1 MEKYNYKSHVFGL
14 VALFTMGNAAVAQPF
29 YNRKNFLTVFICTAL
44 FTLIFAMVLVP
55 VVKFA
60 LKRKKLRIIITVLT
74 AAVAVYGAASA
85 AVEYIAFL
93 QKNQLPRTSAALII
107 FSLVVLMGF
116 VLFCKNHTVLKLGLL
131 LAVITGA
138 MLLLIF
144 SVSINMFDLG
154 ELEFKINFSK
164 DALITSIRCFL
175 KYFSS
180 LFSAVVFVTVTLD
193 NAQYVSV
200 VGGTAMGL
208 LGLLLCA
215 LQSVFVLGGAQ
226 YEFPYFY
233 AVSAFSS
240 GSLFT
245 RLDGLVYFV
254 FFATSIVK
262 ITVCLKAIKAT
273 ALTVR

>member
-107 FSLVVLMGF
+107 FSPPG
-116 VLFCKNHTVLKLGLL
+116 
-131 LAVITGA
+131 
-138 MLLLIF
+138 
-144 SVSINMFDLG
+144 
-154 ELEFKINFSK
+154 
-164 DALITSIRCFL
+164 
-175 KYFSS
+175 
-180 LFSAVVFVTVTLD
+180 SACPD
-193 NAQYVSV
+193 
-200 VGGTAMGL
+200 
-208 LGLLLCA
+208 
-215 LQSVFVLGGAQ
+215 
-226 YEFPYFY
+226 
-233 AVSAFSS
+233 
-240 GSLFT
+240 
-245 RLDGLVYFV
+245 
-254 FFATSIVK
+254 
-262 ITVCLKAIKAT
+262 
-273 ALTVR
+273 